1 MAKLQKFYDLDNAA
15 KIFPAVAN
23 ENRPY
28 MFRMSVV
35 FKESID
41 AKVMKEAL
49 EKTTKRF
56 VNFNVR
62 LRKGWFWHFFEEN
75 PNLPKLNK
83 ETGYINQYLVPAE
96 NQDFLFRAIYDQ
108 NRLSVEFFHA
118 LTDGTGALEFIN
130 SLAFTYLQLKG
141 YDVNDEGKIRHSNSK
156 PSFAEVDDEF
166 QKIYDNK
173 TYKVP
178 KEQKA
183 HHIKGTTYANG
194 YHATIHSYFDVKEI
208 KALVKSL
215 DATITEFFTAAITYA
230 YLKSDVLA
238 RHKYPFRL
246 LIPVNVRKFY
256 QSISLRNFVS
266 FIRFNQNLDEK
277 SVTFKDILLRVKL
290 CFKEELSYEKLY
302 ARMMSNVKYEK
313 NFFNRIAPLPLKILV
328 MKSVY
333 GMIGESMNTVTFSN
347 IGVVDLPE
355 SMKPYISH
363 YQFNIGPSPE
373 QPKVI
378 SAITYNNV
386 LSVAFI
392 SNIIERNIEKEFF
405 KLMHEFGLT
414 PTIEANEWEVL
425 P

>member
-1 MAKLQKFYDLDNAA
+1 
-15 KIFPAVAN
+15 
-23 ENRPY
+23 
-28 MFRMSVV
+28 
-35 FKESID
+35 
-41 AKVMKEAL
+41 
-49 EKTTKRF
+49 
-56 VNFNVR
+56 
-62 LRKGWFWHFFEEN
+62 
-75 PNLPKLNK
+75 
-83 ETGYINQYLVPAE
+83 
-96 NQDFLFRAIYDQ
+96 
-108 NRLSVEFFHA
+108 
-118 LTDGTGALEFIN
+118 
-130 SLAFTYLQLKG
+130 
-141 YDVNDEGKIRHSNSK
+141 
-156 PSFAEVDDEF
+156 
-166 QKIYDNK
+166 
-173 TYKVP
+173 
-178 KEQKA
+178 
-183 HHIKGTTYANG
+183 
-194 YHATIHSYFDVKEI
+194 
-208 KALVKSL
+208 
-215 DATITEFFTAAITYA
+215 
-230 YLKSDVLA
+230 VLA

-425 P
+425 S